1 MDAIIEA
8 LQINLLLEDSA
19 SIFRERK
26 RDYQKLGHNGREMDE
41 TGTDSLMDLQ
51 LTDPKSSRA
60 FLCGQDYA
68 CKTTL

>member
-26 RDYQKLGHNGREMDE
+26 RDYQKLGHTGREMDE
-41 TGTDSLMDLQ
+41 AGTDSLMDHGSA
-51 LTDPKSSRA
+51 TN
-60 FLCGQDYA
+60 
-68 CKTTL
+68 